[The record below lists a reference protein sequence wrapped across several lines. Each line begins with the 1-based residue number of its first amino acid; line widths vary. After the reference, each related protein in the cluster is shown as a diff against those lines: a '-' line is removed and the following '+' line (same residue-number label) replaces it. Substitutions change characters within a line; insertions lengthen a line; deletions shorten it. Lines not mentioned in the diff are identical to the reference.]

1 MLEMLNLSGDNILGF
16 RMDGSLEPADVQRAF
31 AALEPQLR
39 SRRKVRV
46 YMEVGGL
53 ALRESAAALWED
65 FKTWLTHPD
74 LVGSIEKAALV
85 TDEAWLKTVFAA
97 ECALIPSLTGT
108 SFGAH
113 EKSSAL
119 AWLRSEDSAPGGMSL
134 TLAQLAELSTLK
146 AAGGFALGLLVAARW
161 SGARRQKIGW
171 AVLLGAMVAGL
182 PLGLH
187 LLSRLRNR

>member
-1 MLEMLNLSGDNILGF
+1 MLEMFNLSGDNILGF

-74 LVGSIEKAALV
+74 LVGCIEKAALV

-108 SFGAH
+108 SFGSH
-113 EKSSAL
+113 EKDNAL
-119 AWLRSEDSAPGGMSL
+119 AWLRSDDSASGGLTL

-161 SGARRQKIGW
+161 SGERRQKIGW
-171 AVLLGAMVAGL
+171 AVLLGAIVAGL
-182 PLGLH
+182 PLGLQ
-187 LLSRLRNR
+187 LLNRLRNR

>member
-1 MLEMLNLSGDNILGF
+1 MLETLNLPDDNILGF

-31 AALEPQLR
+31 AALEPQLK

-46 YMEVGGL
+46 YMEVGDFSM
-53 ALRESAAALWED
+53 RESAAALWED
-65 FKTWLTHPD
+65 FKTWLTHPG
-74 LVGSIEKAALV
+74 LVGHIEKAALV
-85 TDEAWLKTVFAA
+85 TDEAWLKTVFTA
-97 ECALIPSLTGT
+97 ECALIPTLTGT

-119 AWLRSEDSAPGGMSL
+119 AWLRSEDSAPGGLSL
-134 TLAQLAELSTLK
+134 TLAQWAELGALK

-161 SGARRQKIGW
+161 SGERRQKIGW
-171 AVLLGAMVAGL
+171 AVLLGAIVAGL

-187 LLSRLRNR
+187 LLNRLRNR